1 MKAYIPIYLIAL
13 LPFLTHCGN
22 NDRYNNYYEVT
33 VAQTTHFA
41 ASGLDLQAVGG
52 LVQKAKDGADLE
64 RLLNDAK
71 TGINN
76 LDLDED
82 GKVDYI
88 QVTEYGEGDN
98 RGFSLT
104 VELSEEEEQEIATI
118 DIEKT
123 GTETATVQ
131 THGNPNIYGNNH
143 YYRSSFGLTD
153 ALLLGW
159 MFSGNRPHYHSGW
172 GYGNYPGNYN
182 SYPPRSYDQYQRD
195 IRNRTTSSTFK
206 PSTTSTVSSQT
217 ISPNSGKTA
226 KSIRAPLKNPTTA
239 QKSFQTRNP
248 SKQLSSGGFGRSSS
262 SSSSPLFAKSSPSS
276 TSSNK
281 QPSYKPSSYKP
292 PSSSSS
298 SSSPSFRKS
307 SFGGGSS
314 FRSGGK

>member
-1 MKAYIPIYLIAL
+1 MKRLLPLCLIL
-13 LPFLTHCGN
+13 FLPFLTNCGN
-22 NDRYNNYYEVT
+22 NDRYNNYYEVS

-64 RLLNDAK
+64 RLLNDSK

-82 GKVDYI
+82 GNVDYI
-88 QVTEYGEGDN
+88 KVTEYGEGDI

-118 DIEKT
+118 EVEKT
-123 GTETATVQ
+123 GTEKATVQ
-131 THGNPNIYGNNH
+131 THGNPHIYGHNH
-143 YYRSSFGLTD
+143 YHRSSFGLTD

-159 MFSGNRPHYHSGW
+159 MFSGNRPHYQSGW
-172 GYGNYPGNYN
+172 GHGNYPSNYN
-182 SYPPRSYDQYQRD
+182 RYPPRSFDNYQRD
-195 IRNRTTSSTFK
+195 IRNRNSSSTFK
-206 PSTTSTVSSQT
+206 PATSSTLSSKTS
-217 ISPNSGKTA
+217 SPNAGKTA
-226 KSIRAPLKNPTTA
+226 TSIRAPLKNPTTA

-248 SKQLSSGGFGRSSS
+248 SKQVKSGGFGRPGSSSSSKPSFASSS
-262 SSSSPLFAKSSPSS
+262 SSSSSK
-276 TSSNK
+276 K
-281 QPSYKPSSYKP
+281 PSYKPSSSK
-292 PSSSSS
+292 S

>member
-1 MKAYIPIYLIAL
+1 MLKHKITFSLLCL

-22 NDRYNNYYEVT
+22 NQRYNNYYEVS
-33 VAQTTHFA
+33 VAQQTHFA

-64 RLLNDAK
+64 RMLNDSK

-88 QVTEYGEGDN
+88 KVTEYGSGNN

-104 VELSEEEEQEIATI
+104 VELTEEEEQEIATI

-131 THGNPNIYGNNH
+131 THGNRHIYGNHH
-143 YYRSSFGLTD
+143 YHRSSIGLTD
-153 ALLLGW
+153 VLLMGW
-159 MFSGNRPHYHSGW
+159 LFSGNRPHYQSGW
-172 GYGNYPGNYN
+172 GRGNYPDHYN
-182 SYPPRSYDQYQRD
+182 RYPTRSYDRYQSDMRS
-195 IRNRTTSSTFK
+195 RTSNSSFK
-206 PSTTSTVSSQT
+206 KASTSTLTSKPT
-217 ISPNSGKTA
+217 SPNATKTA
-226 KSIRAPLKNPTTA
+226 KSIKAPLKNPTAA
-239 QKSFQTRNP
+239 QKSFQKQNP
-248 SKQLSSGGFGRSSS
+248 SKQVRTGGFGR
-262 SSSSPLFAKSSPSS
+262 PSS
-276 TSSNK
+276 TKTASTS
-281 QPSYKPSSYKP
+281 SSYRKP
-292 PSSSSS
+292 
-298 SSSPSFRKS
+298 SSSPSVRRS

>member
-1 MKAYIPIYLIAL
+1 MKQLFPLCLIAL

-41 ASGLDLQAVGG
+41 SSGLDLQAVGG

-64 RLLNDAK
+64 RLLNDSK

-82 GKVDYI
+82 GNVDYI
-88 QVTEYGEGDN
+88 KVSEYGSGNN

-118 DIEKT
+118 EIEKT
-123 GTETATVQ
+123 GTETAQVQ
-131 THGNPNIYGNNH
+131 THGNPHIYGHNH
-143 YYRSSFGLTD
+143 YHRSSFGLTD

-159 MFSGNRPHYHSGW
+159 MFSGDRPHYRSGW
-172 GYGNYPGNYN
+172 GHGNYPGSYN
-182 SYPPRSYDQYQRD
+182 RYPTRSFDNYQRD
-195 IRNRTTSSTFK
+195 IRNRNASSTFK
-206 PSTTSTVSSQT
+206 PASSSSLSSKTT
-217 ISPNSGKTA
+217 SPNSGKSA

-239 QKSFQTRNP
+239 QKSFQSRNP
-248 SKQLSSGGFGRSSS
+248 SKQTRSGGFGRPSSS
-262 SSSSPLFAKSSPSS
+262 SGSKPSFANS
-276 TSSNK
+276 SSNK
-281 QPSYKPSSYKP
+281 PNYKPSSYKP
-292 PSSSSS
+292 PSSSRS
-298 SSSPSFRKS
+298 SSSPSYRKS

>member
-1 MKAYIPIYLIAL
+1 MLKPTITLCLIGL
-13 LPFLTHCGN
+13 FPFLTNCSDN
-22 NDRYNNYYEVT
+22 KRYNNYYEVS
-33 VAQTTHFA
+33 VAQQTHFA

-52 LVQKAKDGADLE
+52 LVQKAKDGEDLE
-64 RLLNDAK
+64 RLLNDSK

-88 QVTEYGEGDN
+88 KVTEYGSGDN

-131 THGNPNIYGNNH
+131 THGNPHIYGNNH

-153 ALLLGW
+153 VLLMSWL
-159 MFSGNRPHYHSGW
+159 FSGNRPHYHSSW
-172 GYGNYPGNYN
+172 GHGNYPGHYN
-182 SYPPRSYDQYQRD
+182 RYPTRSYDRYQRD
-195 IRNRTTSSTFK
+195 VRNRTASSQFKKASSSTLTSK
-206 PSTTSTVSSQT
+206 ST
-217 ISPNSGKTA
+217 SPNATKTA
-226 KSIRAPLKNPTTA
+226 KNIKAPLKNPTTA
-239 QKSFQTRNP
+239 QKSFQARNP
-248 SKQLSSGGFGRSSS
+248 SKQVSSGGFGRSNTSPTTKTASYKPKSS
-262 SSSSPLFAKSSPSS
+262 SSSSK
-276 TSSNK
+276 K
-281 QPSYKPSSYKP
+281 
-292 PSSSSS
+292 S
-298 SSSPSFRKS
+298 SSSPSFRRS